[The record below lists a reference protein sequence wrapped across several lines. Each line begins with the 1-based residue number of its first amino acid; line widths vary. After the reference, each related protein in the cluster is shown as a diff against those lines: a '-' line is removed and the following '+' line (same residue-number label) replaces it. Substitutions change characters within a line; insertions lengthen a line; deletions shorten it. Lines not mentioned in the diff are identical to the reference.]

1 MASKALYGRSE
12 RLTPTEINVMRAIL
26 AGYTSDKALAA
37 KFVTS
42 WKTQRINV
50 QRIREKAGAKDRTQL
65 VLMCLERIPAPA
77 CISEIE
83 W

>member
-12 RLTPTEINVMRAIL
+12 QLTPTEVEVMRAIL
-26 AGYTSDKALAA
+26 AGYTSDKALAS
-37 KFVTS
+37 KFITALA
-42 WKTQRINV
+42 TQRINV

-77 CISEIE
+77 CISEVE